1 MLLLLRCRCLGI
13 DLVPDPCAQ
22 LQPASLGYFG
32 LWPTWRVVRAL
43 EMTRDT
49 TGAGAGCTAFVQYW
63 ACAVAPQ
70 TVRSEGGGNDKRVH
84 EIRVGGRESGLR

>member
-1 MLLLLRCRCLGI
+1 MLVAIGIYMVYAFICSGTRADVQVVVLLLLYSRCLGN
-13 DLVPDPCAQ
+13 DPVPDPCAH

-49 TGAGAGCTAFVQYW
+49 TGAGARIV
-63 ACAVAPQ
+63 
-70 TVRSEGGGNDKRVH
+70 
-84 EIRVGGRESGLR
+84 